1 MPKKNSL
8 KIAPYLPYRRVTT
21 KYDETLYPEMDYR
34 DPGYADAVAVWRASG
49 VETVHFDGLTLMEYT
64 VGKPGD
70 QESAYGIGRADKI
83 DWRPNEPFEATLT
96 IRDLERGRSAAR
108 FWFEDEVNQVRYPFF
123 GQTLVDMLSSATMVN
138 GKVTA
143 TWIVVKKGSN
153 YGIELYK

>member
-21 KYDETLYPEMDYR
+21 KYDESLFPGYNYR
-34 DPGYADAVAVWRASG
+34 DVGYEAAHAAWLASG
-49 VETVHFDGLTLMEYT
+49 VETVHFDGHTLMEYT

-70 QESAYGIGRADKI
+70 QESAYGRDKI
-83 DWRPNEPFEATLT
+83 DWRDNEPFEATLT

-108 FWFEDEVNQVRYPFF
+108 FWFEDEDNQIRYPFF
-123 GQTLVDMLSSATMVN
+123 GQTLVDMLAESTMIN
-138 GKVTA
+138 GKVTG